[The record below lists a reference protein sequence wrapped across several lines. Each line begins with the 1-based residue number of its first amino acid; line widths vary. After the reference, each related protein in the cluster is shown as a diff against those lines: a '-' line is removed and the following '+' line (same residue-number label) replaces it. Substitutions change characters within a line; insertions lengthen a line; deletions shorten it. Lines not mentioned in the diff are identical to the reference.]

1 MMRICLPLTIALLC
15 ISSMAQADS
24 KSWFRSKNDEVSR
37 GNERMAQKDAKGA
50 LAAYDE
56 AAKALP
62 NAQGVHLDR
71 GLALM
76 ALGEIEKAREA
87 LLLATQPP
95 ADKSLRASA
104 YYNLGNSFYKTA
116 DAAAKQ
122 DQHEEAQKLFRE
134 AVDAYKQSLRLGP
147 GNANAAWNLQLA
159 ARRIAEEEEKQKK
172 EEQDQQNQDQ
182 QNQDQQNQDQQ
193 NQDQQN
199 QDQQNQDQQNP
210 DQKQPQQDKSQ
221 EKQPQPSPSQQ
232 DQQPQQE
239 QKPAPRPSEAERALD
254 ALQDSEQNLQQYRAR
269 QRAMQERRKPDKDW

>member
-1 MMRICLPLTIALLC
+1 MTRIYLLLTITLTCATS
-15 ISSMAQADS
+15 IAHADS
-24 KSWFRSKNDEVSR
+24 KGWFRSENSDVAR

-76 ALGEIEKAREA
+76 AQGESDKAREA
-87 LLLATQPP
+87 LQLATQPP
-95 ADKSLRASA
+95 ADKSVRASA

-122 DQHEEAQKLFRE
+122 DQHEDAQKLFHE

-159 ARRIAEEEEKQKK
+159 ARRIAEEKEKQKK
-172 EEQDQQNQDQ
+172 EEQQQQDQQNQDQ

-199 QDQQNQDQQNP
+199 QDQQNQDQQNQ
-210 DQKQPQQDKSQ
+210 DQKQPQQD
-221 EKQPQPSPSQQ
+221 KQPQPSPSQQ
-232 DQQPQQE
+232 DQQPPQE